1 MKAFIKF
8 ISWSAVAL
16 LAAYVL
22 IVLTPSWIKRA
33 NLRLDGYSK
42 EEVRLIEVVDY
53 QQSMVDIASGKGK
66 TKVEDWGHLTE
77 VYDTESNTLL
87 GYSIDAELP
96 APYISK
102 RYYFT
107 KDKRLLWWGNISDTI
122 DDEGREHLRSGK
134 GHRP

>member
-122 DDEGREHLRSGK
+122 DEEGREHLRSGK
-134 GHRP
+134 GHQP

>member
-1 MKAFIKF
+1 MKAFLRF
-8 ISWSAVAL
+8 VCWVAAVL
-16 LAAYVL
+16 LTAYVL

-42 EEVRLIEVVDY
+42 EEVRLIEVVEY
-53 QQSMVDIASGKGK
+53 HQSMVDIAAGKGK
-66 TKVEDWGHLTE
+66 TKVENWGHLTE
-77 VYDTESNTLL
+77 IYDTDETTLL

-107 KDKRLLWWGNISDTI
+107 KDKRLLWWGNISGTI

-134 GHRP
+134 GY